1 MIEKYLIVA
10 IIIFAVGLFGIIKR
24 QNLIMLFISTELL
37 LNAGNLA
44 LLAGSKLHNDLDGQV
59 FALFIMAVAA
69 AEIAVGVA
77 LCVFWYKKSGSIELS
92 SLEEV
97 NNG

>member
-10 IIIFAVGLFGIIKR
+10 ILIFAIGLVGIIKR

-44 LLAGSKLHNDLDGQV
+44 LLAGSKLHSDLDGQV
-59 FALFIMAVAA
+59 FALFVMAVAA

-77 LCVFWYKKSGSIELS
+77 LSVLWYKKTGSIELS
-92 SLEEV
+92 SLKEV
-97 NNG
+97 KNG